1 MGVGTISGAFNIKYY
16 LFSLSSLG
24 TTVSIFFGRT
34 RFKIID
40 TINTTA
46 TQFSANTFS
55 IILGKMLKISGTCV
69 KPIPILSES
78 AAIVILRCE

>member
-1 MGVGTISGAFNIKYY
+1 MPPKSLTFWGAGTISGAFNIKYY

-40 TINTTA
+40 TI
-46 TQFSANTFS
+46 
-55 IILGKMLKISGTCV
+55 ILQQHSFLQ
-69 KPIPILSES
+69 ILSDN
-78 AAIVILRCE
+78 LRENAKDFRNLCEADTNTK